1 MTFLTKIAR
10 PGWALGGWLAAAL
23 VLAGCGPLHQTDPN
37 LAGAFPAGQTQP
49 PSAGGAPSV
58 GANPGGAMP
67 LSAPTPTLRA
77 NDLVIINFFDLPNGT
92 QMPEFRDRIR
102 DDGTITLPYNVIV
115 QAAGK
120 TPGQLQ
126 DAIRDAYVP
135 KLFNRLTVSVKTE
148 ERWYYVGGEVKVP
161 NRFMYSGDI
170 TVLRAIDS
178 AGGFTDFANR
188 RKIELRRANGHKFKI
203 NYYRA
208 LEDAKLDLPVYPND
222 QVVIPKRIF

>member
-1 MTFLTKIAR
+1 MRFLSKIAR
-10 PGWALGGWLAAAL
+10 PGWVLGGWLAAAL
-23 VLAGCGPLHQTDPN
+23 ALAGCGPLHQTDPN
-37 LAGAFPAGQTQP
+37 LAGAFAPGQTQP
-49 PSAGGAPSV
+49 PSAGGAPSL
-58 GANPGGAMP
+58 GTNPGGALP
-67 LSAPTPTLRA
+67 LSAPTPTLRPT
-77 NDLVIINFFDLPNGT
+77 DLVIINFFDLPNGT

-102 DDGTITLPYNVIV
+102 DDGTITLIYNVVV

-161 NRFMYSGDI
+161 NRFVYSGDI
-170 TVLRAIDS
+170 TVLRSIDS

-188 RKIELRRANGHKFKI
+188 RKIELRRANGQKFKV

-208 LEDAKLDLPVYPND
+208 LEDAKQDLPVYPND
-222 QVVIPKRIF
+222 QVVVSKRIF